1 MDHARNPR
9 SDTCD
14 NVLTV
19 LIHTIASAY
28 FVLLSARLLAQEALG
43 STVPLPDLL
52 VTLLYFV
59 GVWSFCTCS
68 SLYQIVALLDPTR
81 AAFWQRVEKVGVIV
95 LIWSFAVPFLFFQF
109 HDNERPLWLYLWLI
123 TVTGVRSSGNL
134 LATPPERSTASDL
147 MPTVVAFGLLCFLPV
162 GHVLLWGSTCHEPM
176 VPEYVKYTALNV
188 FGGLIYISRLPDR
201 WNLMHGWAMRTYI
214 MNLFL
219 IYTAVLYSDKLIRA
233 CTSPTIPLP
242 EQCSLWI

>member
-1 MDHARNPR
+1 MDRARSLPP
-9 SDTCD
+9 DTCD

-19 LIHTIASAY
+19 LIHAIASAY
-28 FVLLSARLLAQEALG
+28 FVLLAARLLAQEALA

-52 VTLLYFV
+52 VTLLFIV
-59 GVWSFCTCS
+59 GVLSYCTCS
-68 SLYQIVALLDPTR
+68 SLYRIVSLLDSGH

-109 HDNERPLWLYLWLI
+109 HDNECLLWLYLGLI
-123 TVTGVRSSGNL
+123 TVIGVRSSVNL
-134 LATPPERSTASDL
+134 LAPPVERSVASNL
-147 MPTVVAFGLLCFLPV
+147 MPIVIAFGVLCFLPV
-162 GHVLLWGSTCHEPM
+162 GHVFFWGSACHESM

-188 FGGLIYISRLPDR
+188 AGGLIYIARLPEW
-201 WNLMHGWAMRTYI
+201 WNLMSGWAMRTYI